1 MPHLPLL
8 RGSHCSAKKRQPQRG
23 RKRKGGVLLRIR
35 VGLASLC
42 FVFGFYRQCG
52 SGGGFCF
59 GVPRWDA
66 LKWAR
71 AAREDFYSFEEN
83 VLGVRGIVYAAAAVG
98 SVTPLFITSGVL
110 LWVYT
115 VPSPQG
121 LELQGGGFYCVLPIS
136 DV

>member
-52 SGGGFCF
+52 SGGGF
-59 GVPRWDA
+59 
-66 LKWAR
+66 
-71 AAREDFYSFEEN
+71 S
-83 VLGVRGIVYAAAAVG
+83 AAAVG